1 MIEIQRYGDVERIR
15 MASWGSRVAGM
26 DVSAYLV
33 HGVLVDSGFPHAR
46 HELARFLDERSIIG
60 AMLTHYHEDHAG
72 NAQLLADRGLPL
84 CMHAQ
89 TEERLRDPASI
100 RFYRRVVWGSPSPL
114 VSALR
119 QFAAE
124 MPLEFVATPGHS
136 PDHQVIWDPVRS
148 TVFSGDLWL
157 GTRATVMHES
167 ENPFRIIESLRAV
180 LALEPER
187 IFDAHRGPVHDP
199 IVSLRGKIDYLEDM
213 IAAIAAKQAAGW
225 SDRAILRRL
234 LGGDEP
240 VAIASGGEYSRLNFV
255 RAVRA
260 ERGAQSA
267 ER

>member
-15 MASWGSRVAGM
+15 MASWGSRAAGM

-33 HGVLVDSGFPHAR
+33 HGVLVDSGFPRAR
-46 HELARFLDERSIIG
+46 EELARFIDERSIIG

-72 NAQLLADRGLPL
+72 NAELIAQRRIPL
-84 CMHAQ
+84 SMHAG

-100 RFYRRVVWGSPSPL
+100 RFYRRVVWGTPAALASP
-114 VSALR
+114 LR

-124 MPLEFVATPGHS
+124 TPLEFVATPGHS
-136 PDHQVIWDPVRS
+136 PDHQVIWDPGRS

-167 ENPFRIIESLRAV
+167 ENPYRIIESLRMV
-180 LALEPER
+180 VALEPQR
-187 IFDAHRGPVHDP
+187 MFDAHRGPVRDP
-199 IVSLRGKIDYLEDM
+199 IASLRGKIGYLEDT
-213 IAAIAAKQAAGW
+213 IAAIASKQAAGW

-234 LGGDEP
+234 LGGDEA

-260 ERGAQSA
+260 DRGA
-267 ER
+267 